1 MFLFSLASN
10 NNNNVSSSSSS
21 RMGGYLGKT
30 METQFEKQ
38 QKFMM
43 EMNKI
48 TLERQIEYG
57 SKEGQIDLD
66 MAKLELRN
74 FRKNVIP
81 GAEYFDYKRLLYVV
95 RK

>member
-1 MFLFSLASN
+1 MSLIF
-10 NNNNVSSSSSS
+10 VYVCLQIG
-21 RMGGYLGKT
+21 RLDGVILLDWLD
-30 METQFEKQ
+30 
-38 QKFMM
+38 
-43 EMNKI
+43 I

-95 RK
+95 RKQNIISVLSLL